1 MSQKLNLIDRVILA
15 VAPPIAGLLIRAL
28 AATMKFE
35 VLHEER
41 VRPFW
46 EKDQRFIAAFWH
58 NRLLLMGYSYRGK
71 GIKIL
76 ISQHK
81 DGELIARV
89 MEIFGFSTV
98 RGSSTR
104 GGAAAMREMVKAS
117 REYDI
122 GITPDGPKGP
132 KYVVQDGVIALARL
146 TGVPILPLTFGSS
159 KKKVF
164 ASWDAFNLPYPFS
177 RGVFMWGEP
186 IYVRKED
193 DMEEKRKELELKLRE
208 MTELVDGYVIG
219 DRINL

>member
-1 MSQKLNLIDRVILA
+1 MSNTLKFKDRFLIA
-15 VAPPIAGLLIRAL
+15 MAPPIVSLIIKAL
-28 AATMKFE
+28 AATMKLE
-35 VLHEER
+35 YLNEER

-46 EKDQRFIAAFWH
+46 EKDKRFIVAFWH
-58 NRLLLMGYSYRGK
+58 NRLLLMKYSYHGK

-89 MEIFGFSTV
+89 MEMFGFGTV

-104 GGAAAMREMVKAS
+104 GGAAAMREMVRAS
-117 REYDI
+117 KEYDI
-122 GITPDGPKGP
+122 GITPDGPRGP
-132 KYVVQDGVIALARL
+132 KYVIQEGVIALARL
-146 TGVPILPLTFGSS
+146 TGAPILPLTFGSS

-186 IYVRKED
+186 IYVSKDD

-208 MTELVDGYVIG
+208 MTDFVDGYAKG
-219 DRINL
+219 KT

>member
-1 MSQKLNLIDRVILA
+1 MSQRLKLKDKLILILA
-15 VAPPIAGLLIRAL
+15 PTLAKIIIKAL
-28 AATMKFE
+28 AFTMKLEF
-35 VLHEER
+35 LYEER

-46 EKDQRFIAAFWH
+46 EKDERFIAAFWH
-58 NRLLLMGYSYRGK
+58 NRLLLMGYSYHGK

-89 MEIFGFSTV
+89 LKHLGFSSI

-104 GGAAAMREMVKAS
+104 GGAAAMREMVRAS

-122 GITPDGPKGP
+122 GITPDGPRGP
-132 KYVVQDGVIALARL
+132 KYMVQEGVIALARL
-146 TGVPILPLTFGSS
+146 TGKPILPLTFGSS

-186 IYVRKED
+186 IYVSKED
-193 DMEEKRKELELKLRE
+193 DIEEKRKELEGKLRE
-208 MTELVDGYVIG
+208 MTEFVDEYVKKEK
-219 DRINL
+219 

>member
-1 MSQKLNLIDRVILA
+1 MSTTLKFKDRVILA
-15 VAPPIAGLLIRAL
+15 VAPPIAGLVIRAL
-28 AATMKFE
+28 AATMKLKFLNE
-35 VLHEER
+35 DR

-46 EKDQRFIAAFWH
+46 EKDERFIAAFWH
-58 NRLLLMGYSYRGK
+58 NRLLLMGYSYHGK

-89 MEIFGFSTV
+89 LKRLGFGSV

-104 GGAAAMREMVKAS
+104 GGAAAMREMVRAS
-117 REYDI
+117 KEYDI
-122 GITPDGPKGP
+122 GITPDGPRGP
-132 KYVVQDGVIALARL
+132 KYVVQEGVVALARL

-186 IYVRKED
+186 IYVGKED

-208 MTELVDGYVIG
+208 MTEFVDEYVKG
-219 DRINL
+219 KT

>member
-1 MSQKLNLIDRVILA
+1 MSTTLKFKDRVILA
-15 VAPPIAGLLIRAL
+15 VAHPIAGLVIRAL
-28 AATMKFE
+28 AATMKLKFLNE
-35 VLHEER
+35 DR

-46 EKDQRFIAAFWH
+46 EKDERFIAAFWH
-58 NRLLLMGYSYRGK
+58 NRLLLMGYSYHGK

-89 MEIFGFSTV
+89 LKRLGFGSV

-104 GGAAAMREMVKAS
+104 GGAAAMREMVRAS
-117 REYDI
+117 KEYDI
-122 GITPDGPKGP
+122 GITPDGPRGP
-132 KYVVQDGVIALARL
+132 KYVVQEGVVALARL

-186 IYVRKED
+186 IYVGKED

-208 MTELVDGYVIG
+208 MTEFVDEYVKG
-219 DRINL
+219 KT